1 MTRAPARRAEPPDGD
16 ETQDLVRQ
24 YLKQIGATP
33 LLSADD
39 EVALARQIEA
49 GVYAAEL
56 LRRDDLPAK
65 RHGELTA
72 VVRDGQAAKDH
83 MVRANLRLVVSIAK
97 KHLHRGMPL
106 LDLIQEGNLGLIHAV
121 EKFDY
126 TKGYKFSTYAV
137 WWIRQSV
144 ERGIAMHSRTVRLPV
159 HVVEQLAKLARAERK
174 LRLRLDREP
183 TESELADEAGM
194 TPERVVDLRRVGREA
209 ISLDTPV
216 GEDGDTRVGDLIE
229 DTDVLAASDVAEYQ
243 GLARELR
250 ALIDTLPAREA
261 LIVTLRYGLN
271 DGGEGHTLKEVA
283 EHLGLTRERIRQIEK
298 EALAKLRAPERQEPL
313 LAWAG

>member
-1 MTRAPARRAEPPDGD
+1 MRRAPARRAEPPDGD

-39 EVALARQIEA
+39 EVVLARRIEA

-56 LRRDDLPAK
+56 LRRDDVPAK
-65 RHGELTA
+65 RNGELTA

-97 KHLHRGMPL
+97 KHLHRGMSL

-126 TKGYKFSTYAV
+126 TRGYKFSTYAV
-137 WWIRQSV
+137 WWIRQAV

-159 HVVEQLAKLARAERK
+159 HVVEQLAKLGRAERK

-271 DGGEGHTLKEVA
+271 DGGDGHTLKEVA